1 MTLSEKIQEAREYVR
16 NYRTRANMGELID
29 MQEVKNDAANI
40 YGDTK
45 EEYEAIWEEIEE
57 L

>member
-1 MTLSEKIQEAREYVR
+1 MTLSEKIQEAQNYVR
-16 NYRTRANMGELID
+16 NYRTRANMGTLID

-40 YGDTK
+40 WGDTIK
-45 EEYEAIWEEIEE
+45 EYEAIWKAVEE

>member
-1 MTLSEKIQEAREYVR
+1 MTLSEKIQEARDYVR

-40 YGDTK
+40 FGDTI
-45 EEYEAIWEEIEE
+45 EEYHAIWEAIEE

>member
-45 EEYEAIWEEIEE
+45 EEYEAILEEIEE

>member
-1 MTLSEKIQEAREYVR
+1 MTLSEKIQEAQNYVR
-16 NYRTRANMGELID
+16 NYRTKANMEALID

-40 YGDTK
+40 WGDTM
-45 EEYEAIWEEIEE
+45 EEYEAIWKAVEE